1 MKNNKRWYAGIKGFC
16 EHSTDE
22 FKFTNALTEGI
33 NNLCKVAKRVSHG
46 FSGKVMYI
54 KKLTARF
61 CLKNLKFRWY
71 FSCYHEKS
79 RVNNLRSYDFLNDV
93 QVFRNIYS
101 NTGVLV
107 DTKNMYL
114 GNYEYNKYI
123 PVKDIFFNLTF
134 EEEVLLDKKNFSF
147 KDDKGKNIDFNIE
160 YIKEEKID
168 ENNSRDVA
176 MLHLYSENKKKV
188 KLTLKTKLENSKI
201 YNLVVS
207 KKINKYLK
215 EDIIK
220 KYNSSKKLEVIDFRV
235 INYGKTC
242 LYLSNQIDNVWSKK
256 DEIFETIPESRINNI
271 RTGDSINYN
280 IRQESDKIKDYNTKK
295 EFLLKKGY
303 CVNAKSGEYLYV
315 LNTRLNPNSW
325 YELKIQNTF
334 EDKYGNKLG
343 KVLSKKIK
351 TENIAEKDKYLYS
364 STSKST
370 NVIPDNLPIVI
381 NLKTINLDKV
391 NLEVCE
397 MDENGYMDYANNRG
411 QKGFSPKCINSKS
424 GEVIVKNNYWNLTNN
439 KIDLEED
446 FLKQKFS
453 SNFIL
458 IKGRKINSTYGFENI
473 YIRENIS
480 LTYENASNKKLLFV
494 TDYKANQLTNVEF
507 SFYKI
512 NYNSKTKTRSIKKVN
527 LTPKLNTKTKV
538 FELDAENVLFDYIV
552 VKNKDSL
559 GILDTRNDYLSNYG
573 FNYISGN
580 SSSQKKFLY
589 LYTERPIYKP
599 GDTVFV
605 KGLLREFKA
614 TGYTATDI
622 KKASLELVGPSG
634 KVILTKEIIVGKNSN
649 FDTNFIIPKEVAL
662 GKFRFNFKEIDGKN
676 SYIVKNNAYFD
687 IEEYR
692 KPTFKV
698 NVEEEEVSGNYI
710 IGDKLEVIVKPEY
723 YFGGKMINTTG
734 KYSVLTQKYFFDA
747 KDYSDYQFGEGYSY
761 FNCIYWGSCNFSDK
775 LTKKGDFKID
785 NNGEYKYSFDFTG
798 EKLNGEKIYNFNFDV
813 IDPDT
818 KRTVSKTV
826 SKVLHNTDAYV
837 GLKTKYYN
845 SIKEGIDINAI
856 VLDFEAKPLASEK
869 VKIELI
875 KKDWKSVKKKG
886 VDGIF
891 YNEYALEEKLESSL
905 SIRLFLKSIR

>member
-1 MKNNKRWYAGIKGFC
+1 
-16 EHSTDE
+16 
-22 FKFTNALTEGI
+22 
-33 NNLCKVAKRVSHG
+33 
-46 FSGKVMYI
+46 
-54 KKLTARF
+54 
-61 CLKNLKFRWY
+61 
-71 FSCYHEKS
+71 YHEKS